1 MSTTKKSNYKLYLSI
16 LILGVIIYIWKDTV
30 SEKGKKKRKERVK
43 ISIPHTK
50 CS

>member
-30 SEKGKKKRKERVK
+30 SEKRKKKRKERVK